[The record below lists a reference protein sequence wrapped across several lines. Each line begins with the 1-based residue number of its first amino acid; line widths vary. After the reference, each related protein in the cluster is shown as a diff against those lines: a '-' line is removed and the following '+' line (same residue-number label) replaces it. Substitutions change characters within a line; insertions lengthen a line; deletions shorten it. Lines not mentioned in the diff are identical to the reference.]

1 MAAKPTY
8 EILQKKI
15 IELEQANSEYKQAE
29 QWKLLNIKILDRINK
44 FEIWKDCIEE
54 ILTEIKQFTGF
65 QAVAIRL
72 NEGADFPY
80 YVTKGFPGHFVE
92 AERYLCTRDSM
103 GEIKRDSNGNPYVE
117 CMCGNIICGRI
128 DDSKDFFT
136 EGGSFWSNN
145 TSKLLSETNDEDR
158 QTRTRNRC
166 NSEGY
171 ESVGLFPLKAG
182 NEILGL
188 LQLNDKRLHQFTEKN
203 IKFFEEI
210 GLSIGS
216 AFSKKV
222 VEDALQK
229 NKYLLSESN
238 KILSTI
244 LNHTHILMALLD
256 QKFNFRWVNKA
267 YADAGQENMS
277 FFPGK
282 NHFDLYPHTENLA
295 IFQKVV
301 ATGEPFFVAAKSF
314 EYGKNPERGVSCWDC
329 GLTPIK
335 DNTRKVV
342 SLVLT
347 LEEVT
352 ARRQME
358 KELRQSSKM
367 ESIGILAGGVA
378 HDFNNLLYMIIGNTE
393 LALEDIPEWNPVH
406 ESLKEIKSASL
417 RAAGVVKQL
426 LNFSRKTD
434 QNLKPIGAV
443 TVIRDALK
451 FLRSTIPSTVELK
464 LNLPDADIPIQCD
477 PIQINQIMMNLCT
490 NASQVMQDT
499 GGILKIDVE
508 TVMLSEEDFD
518 DYTNLSAGNHIKIT
532 INDSGP
538 GIAPDI
544 LDKIFDPYFTTKE
557 FGAGSG
563 MGLAVVHGIVKNH
576 DGDIYVDSQP
586 GQGATFNILFPVID
600 ELPEP
605 EIDAKEDIARGSETI
620 LFIDDE
626 EFIANMTGKTL
637 ERLGYRIEK
646 QLNPVEALELFK
658 AKPDSFDLV
667 ITDMTMPQMTGV
679 NLAEKLK
686 EIRPDIP
693 VIICTGHSAVI
704 DEEKA
709 KQFGIDGF
717 VMKPV
722 SKLKIAKA
730 IRDVLDK

>member
-1 MAAKPTY
+1 MSEKPTY
-8 EILQKKI
+8 EILEERTK
-15 IELEQANSEYKQAE
+15 ELEKVISKYKQAE
-29 QWKLLNIKILDRINK
+29 QWKLLNIKILDLINE
-44 FEIWKDCIEE
+44 FEVWKDCIEE
-54 ILTEIKQFTGF
+54 VLNEIKQFTGF
-65 QAVAIRL
+65 EAVAIRL
-72 NEGADFPY
+72 NEGEDFPY
-80 YVTKGFPGHFVE
+80 YVTKGFPAHFVK
-92 AERYLCTRDSM
+92 AEKYLCTRDSK
-103 GEIKRDSNGNPYVE
+103 GEIERDSNGNPHVE
-117 CMCGNIICGRI
+117 CMCGNIICGRT

-136 EGGSFWSNN
+136 KGGSFCSNH
-145 TSKLLSETNDEDR
+145 TSKLLSETTDEDR

-188 LQLNDKRLHQFTEKN
+188 LQLNDMRLHQFTEDN

-210 GLSIGS
+210 GLCIGV
-216 AFSKKV
+216 AFSKKRMA
-222 VEDALQK
+222 DALLESEKKYKELIEGTDDLVTKVDRDGNFLFANYVCKGVFGFSRKDIVGKLAFDFIHPEDKEKTQSWFEECIEK
-229 NKYLLSESN
+229 KLDRGTIEYRLINKTTGKVSHV
-238 KILSTI
+238 LSTS
-244 LNHTHILMALLD
+244 N
-256 QKFNFRWVNKA
+256 FNYDKEA
-267 YADAGQENMS
+267 QIQEINS
-277 FFPGK
+277 IAHDITK
-282 NHFDLYPHTENLA
+282 
-295 IFQKVV
+295 
-301 ATGEPFFVAAKSF
+301 
-314 EYGKNPERGVSCWDC
+314 
-329 GLTPIK
+329 
-335 DNTRKVV
+335 RKQ
-342 SLVLT
+342 S
-347 LEEVT
+347 ED
-352 ARRQME
+352 
-358 KELRQSSKM
+358 ELRQARKM

-393 LALEDIPEWNPVH
+393 LALEDIPEWNPVY
-406 ESLKEIKSASL
+406 ESLKEIKDASL

-434 QNLKPIGAV
+434 QKLKPIGVV
-443 TVIRDALK
+443 TVIKDALK

-464 LNLPDADIPIQCD
+464 LNLPDADIPIQGD
-477 PIQINQIMMNLCT
+477 PVQINQVMMNLCT

-499 GGILKIDVE
+499 GGTIKIDVE
-508 TVMLSEEDFD
+508 TLILDKENCE

-544 LDKIFDPYFTTKE
+544 MDKIFDPYFTTKE
-557 FGAGSG
+557 FRAGSG

-576 DGDIYVDSQP
+576 DGAIYVDSNP
-586 GQGATFNILFPVID
+586 GQGATFIILLPVID

-605 EIDAKEDIARGSETI
+605 EIEVKEDISHGSEAI
-620 LFIDDE
+620 LFVDDE

-637 ERLGYRIEK
+637 ERLGYQIEK
-646 QLNPVEALELFK
+646 QLNPIEALELFK
-658 AKPDSFDLV
+658 AKPDAFDLV

-679 NLAEKLK
+679 NLAEKIK
-686 EIRPDIP
+686 EIRPYIP

-709 KQFGIDGF
+709 KQLGIDGF